1 MRKNDFVS
9 RIGGDEFVIFVND
22 VNDEFSGELILKR
35 LVKTMEVPFVFRNII
50 LNNTLS
56 VGYSIFPE
64 NGSNIEELIQNADRH
79 MYNMKEKNH
88 REIYRKHKIKHN
100 KMNDTKKND

>member
-1 MRKNDFVS
+1 MTFLIGYDMFKWYKPENKVRFEMFGWIYEKNTIKLKEKS
-9 RIGGDEFVIFVND
+9 
-22 VNDEFSGELILKR
+22 ILKSH
-35 LVKTMEVPFVFRNII
+35 II

-64 NGSNIEELIQNADRH
+64 NGSSIEELIQNADRH

-88 REIYRKHKIKHN
+88 REIYLKHRIKHN
-100 KMNDTKKND
+100 KMNYAKKND